1 MLRKKKNK
9 YTHKKT
15 RKNKTIGRP
24 RLSKIVKVISL
35 CNINKFICILYF
47 IVSLKYPQSWYMHW
61 RTDSTWTRERG
72 GGTNI
77 FIKFLLYIM
86 LCMFFFSVYTLPS
99 PLRPL
104 YMSTHMQ
111 PQPLLPAL
119 RNDVVTRFH
128 LGFPC
133 PRKPFLSRFQCGFYT
148 ESGYITCE
156 FSKKENQ
163 DII

>member
-104 YMSTHMQ
+104 YATST
-111 PQPLLPAL
+111 PSSCTK
-119 RNDVVTRFH
+119 TRIVARFN

-133 PRKPFLSRFQCGFYT
+133 PIKPFLSRFQCGFYT